1 MTTALEANP
10 HRRSSLELPD
20 LLSLTKQK
28 SRVLGSGAHGVV
40 KSVRLN
46 ADQGLVAVK
55 TLRAHAST
63 SEMECF
69 AREKEILRKL
79 CHECVLYPH
88 MCMHAVHTFSDNTG
102 SAVTRSACLR
112 SEATDTCL
120 HTQVY
125 CWI

>member
-1 MTTALEANP
+1 MTTALE
-10 HRRSSLELPD
+10 HRRRSLELPD

-55 TLRAHAST
+55 TLRAYASP

-69 AREKEILRKL
+69 AREKEMLSHL
-79 CHECVLYPH
+79 DHECAL
-88 MCMHAVHTFSDNTG
+88 
-102 SAVTRSACLR
+102 
-112 SEATDTCL
+112 
-120 HTQVY
+120 
-125 CWI
+125 